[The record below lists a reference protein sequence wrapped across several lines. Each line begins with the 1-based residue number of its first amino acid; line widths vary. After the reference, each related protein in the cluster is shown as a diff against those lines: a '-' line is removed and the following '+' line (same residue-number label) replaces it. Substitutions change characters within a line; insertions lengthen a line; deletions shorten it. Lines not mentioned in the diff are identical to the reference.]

1 MQRTLHRRDRLRWRH
16 GRHLCARHPSP
27 GGGRR
32 RAVDTGSDLMAKA
45 FGFDEDEV
53 KMLLV
58 AVRQMRRTF
67 AAARKTAPEPQPAVD
82 AYARL
87 YDDLYAKLLEMA
99 GPLPPAI
106 EEGLGKKG
114 RSRAGLSPR
123 ECRCTQTS
131 MIAYPEGDL
140 NPGPGRIVRRARR
153 KRRSYSAIF
162 SPVRQER

>member
-87 YDDLYAKLLEMA
+87 YDDLYAKLLET
-99 GPLPPAI
+99 GPASC
-106 EEGLGKKG
+106 
-114 RSRAGLSPR
+114 SRNAS
-123 ECRCTQTS
+123 CANS
-131 MIAYPEGDL
+131 WI
-140 NPGPGRIVRRARR
+140 
-153 KRRSYSAIF
+153 
-162 SPVRQER
+162 